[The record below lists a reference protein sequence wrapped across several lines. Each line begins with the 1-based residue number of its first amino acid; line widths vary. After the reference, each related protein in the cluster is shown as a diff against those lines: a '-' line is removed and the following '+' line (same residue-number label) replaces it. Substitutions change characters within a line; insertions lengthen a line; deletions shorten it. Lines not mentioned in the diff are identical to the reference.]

1 MDQKRNGAANTKI
14 FMTTRINT
22 ERITKMKNHNSQI
35 TNWKLQMN
43 VISHWS
49 LVISLFSLLFALRSP
64 LYSSDQIP
72 GKKQE
77 KPIALVGGTIHTIS
91 GETIDNGVL
100 TFRNGKIE
108 NVSKSF
114 SVTTEY
120 EKKDVTGKHIYPGLF
135 SPWTNLGLIE
145 IGAVRATRDNVETG
159 RINPNVRAER
169 AVNPESE
176 LIPVTRA
183 NGITYTL
190 TAPQGGVISGNAA
203 IIQLDGWTYED
214 MTLKAQAGMI
224 VNWPSMRI
232 STSFFERRSEEDQK
246 KDRDNSLKEIRNA
259 FNDAKAYWTA
269 KNANK
274 IVKHD
279 SRWEAMIPVLEKK
292 EPVIVTA
299 DEMSQIE
306 AAVSWAEDAD
316 VKLIIAGGNDAWRV
330 ADLLKKK
337 NIPVISD
344 GTHRTPSRSYEAY
357 DTPFLLPKKLFDAGI
372 QFCISADE
380 GGDGNYRNLPYQV
393 ATAVAHGLPYNEGLK
408 AMTLYPAQIF
418 GVDNRIGTLEVG
430 KDATLIVTN
439 GDILDIRSN
448 VEMEFIEGKKVDL
461 SSRHTMLWEKYKE
474 KYGKK

>member
-1 MDQKRNGAANTKI
+1 
-14 FMTTRINT
+14 
-22 ERITKMKNHNSQI
+22 
-35 TNWKLQMN
+35 MN

-49 LVISLFSLLFALRSP
+49 LVISFFTLLFALNSP

-77 KPIALVGGTIHTIS
+77 RPIALFGGTIHTVS
-91 GETIDNGVL
+91 GETIENGIL
-100 TFRNGKIE
+100 TFKDGKIE
-108 NVSKSF
+108 IVSKSMMLPPG
-114 SVTTEY
+114 Y
-120 EKKDVTGKHIYPGLF
+120 ERIDCKGKHIYPGLF
-135 SPWTNLGLIE
+135 SSWTTLGLFE
-145 IGAVRATRDNVETG
+145 IGAVRATRDASETG

-183 NGITYTL
+183 NGVTYAL

-259 FNDAKAYWTA
+259 FNDAKAYWMA

-292 EPVIVTA
+292 EPVMVTA
-299 DEMSQIE
+299 NEMSQIE

-316 VKLIIAGGNDAWRV
+316 VKLIIVGGNDAWRV
-330 ADLLKKK
+330 VDLLKKK
-337 NIPVISD
+337 NIPVITD

-357 DTPFLLPKKLFDAGI
+357 DTPFLLPKKLYDAGI

-393 ATAVAHGLPYNEGLK
+393 ATAVAYGLPYNEGLK

-418 GVDNRIGTLEVG
+418 GVDNRIGSLEVG

-461 SSRHTMLWEKYKE
+461 TSRHTMLWEKYKT